1 MKRSGMELFLTLL
14 KEKWDSAAAQMVQRF
29 QDTGHPV
36 YKSISAL
43 SRGIFFFLKK
53 KKRDTI
59 HFNAD
64 ASNTE
69 LLFRI
74 IHSVIPLSIHG
85 AVSKWCKQFCLT
97 EEERELQRP
106 LARKESVTGVL
117 SSVNSQEV
125 KPLVSSPRLASGNS
139 LQKTFRTSNPSLI
152 PFDLQGVCEDAVF
165 MPRVSAGM
173 SYRTK
178 LDEDDGFGDPSQ
190 YAENT
195 YRLPRAS
202 PKSSLCSNSWRNN
215 HWTSHWSPNTDFTL
229 QFHHLMKENE
239 HHMCRITLW
248 MSKIWRRRIL
258 FGTVKDKHPGN
269 WCSTC

>member
-1 MKRSGMELFLTLL
+1 MSGCHSSSEIKWETRVIRVIACRWFGLSPHVEFRKSQGTREEILARTLDVSGSRRW
-14 KEKWDSAAAQMVQRF
+14 KEVVWNSSLLSWRKNGTLQPHKWCSDSKI
-29 QDTGHPV
+29 PV
-36 YKSISAL
+36 IQYTRVSVL
-43 SRGIFFFLKK
+43 WVVGFFFFL
-53 KKRDTI
+53 KRDTI

-106 LARKESVTGVL
+106 LARKESATGVL

-152 PFDLQGVCEDAVF
+152 PFDLQG
-165 MPRVSAGM
+165 
-173 SYRTK
+173 
-178 LDEDDGFGDPSQ
+178 
-190 YAENT
+190 YA
-195 YRLPRAS
+195 
-202 PKSSLCSNSWRNN
+202 
-215 HWTSHWSPNTDFTL
+215 
-229 QFHHLMKENE
+229 
-239 HHMCRITLW
+239 
-248 MSKIWRRRIL
+248 
-258 FGTVKDKHPGN
+258 
-269 WCSTC
+269 